1 MNNEDSR
8 GARKG
13 EPGPPVMIIMGG
25 SRTNGYFYGKRKKFE
40 QCFER
45 CSECVY

>member
-25 SRTNGYFYGKRKKFE
+25 SRTNGYFYGKRKKIK

>member
-25 SRTNGYFYGKRKKFE
+25 SRTNGYLYGKRKKFK